1 MAWVRLD
8 DSFSEHP
15 KLARAG
21 PLGMA
26 MQIAALCYANRNL
39 TDGFVPRAVAPL
51 LLNFDGL
58 YIAFPESGLPEGQEG
73 PLAVSWQA
81 VAESLVR
88 AGLWEEENGG
98 YRIHDYLKYQP
109 SRESVMRAREGS
121 AKRAKEFRQR
131 RRQEEASEGDGGA
144 SPGDLGCGPSGVPAR
159 AGVAAGAAGPRAA
172 CWLDAEETQEPARGR
187 DAPSPGRPEEPA
199 LDEILARHPRYDGH
213 QADMIRDYWDVV
225 RFTRKSGRIAGTVIA
240 REMDYWERF
249 GEDIVI
255 AALKIHIRKYQGKDE
270 KYTEGIMRRLEKE
283 RERGGLYGGGDAE
296 PKAPERAG
304 ANRPGAGAADS
315 RYAEYDA
322 VWRGP

>member
-1 MAWVRLD
+1 MPRGCFLVAWVRLD

-58 YIAFPESGLPEGQEG
+58 YIAFPESASPEGQEE

-88 AGLWEEENGG
+88 AGLWEEEKGG
-98 YRIHDYLKYQP
+98 YRIHDYLEYQP

-121 AKRAKEFRQR
+121 ARRAREFRAR
-131 RRQEEASEGDGGA
+131 RRQEDASGDEGGA
-144 SPGDLGCGPSGVPAR
+144 SPEGPRCRASGVPSAE
-159 AGVAAGAAGPRAA
+159 AGVVA
-172 CWLDAEETQEPARGR
+172 DSEEPAHGR
-187 DAPSPGRPEEPA
+187 DAPRPERPEEPA
-199 LDEILARHPRYDGH
+199 LDDILARHPRYDG
-213 QADMIRDYWDVV
+213 QQSDMIRDYWDVV

-283 RERGGLYGGGDAE
+283 RERGGLYGQDAQ
-296 PKAPERAG
+296 PRAAERAD
-304 ANRPGAGAADS
+304 AKPPGASAADS
-315 RYAEYDA
+315 RYAEYDT

>member
-8 DSFSEHP
+8 DSFAEHP
-15 KLARAG
+15 KVARAG

-58 YIAFPESGLPEGQEG
+58 YIAFPEAGSPEGGEES
-73 PLAVSWQA
+73 LAVSWQA

-88 AGLWEEENGG
+88 AGLWEEEKGG

-109 SRESVMRAREGS
+109 SRESVIRAREGS
-121 AKRAKEFRQR
+121 ARRAREFRQR
-131 RRQEEASEGDGGA
+131 RRQEDASADDGGA
-144 SPGDLGCGPSGVPAR
+144 SPEGPRCRSSGVPSAE
-159 AGVAAGAAGPRAA
+159 AGVAAGS
-172 CWLDAEETQEPARGR
+172 EEPAHGR
-187 DAPSPGRPEEPA
+187 DAPRPERPEEPT
-199 LDEILARHPRYDGH
+199 LDEILARHPRYDG
-213 QADMIRDYWDVV
+213 QQSDMIRDYWDVV

-240 REMDYWERF
+240 REMDYWERLPK
-249 GEDIVI
+249 DIVI
-255 AALKIHIRKYQGKDE
+255 AALKIHVRKYQGKDE

-283 RERGGLYGGGDAE
+283 RERGGSYDGGEAE
-296 PKAPERAG
+296 PRAAERAG
-304 ANRPGAGAADS
+304 ANGPGAGAADS